1 MEKATVTPVNKCRA
15 SATFEASWGRQNWQ
29 RPSPWTQGA
38 GRESGGTR
46 EPAGPGVFLCS
57 WRWGG
62 GGQQLTVPRHGR
74 GTRAPRKESFGA
86 VGGGW
91 MAAQRGQGLSI
102 HKRPQQTSKWRENN
116 VNQVSLCWRR
126 KVQIC
131 KGRRPGRCW
140 TGIRGTAVNAWLSI
154 QLIRCRDTYG
164 RMREARAYTHAC
176 ASCLC
181 PRRGPESSDTQG
193 RDEGRQCPGLR
204 L

>member
-1 MEKATVTPVNKCRA
+1 M
-15 SATFEASWGRQNWQ
+15 
-29 RPSPWTQGA
+29 
-38 GRESGGTR
+38 
-46 EPAGPGVFLCS
+46 
-57 WRWGG
+57 
-62 GGQQLTVPRHGR
+62 PRHGR
-74 GTRAPRKESFGA
+74 GTRASRKESFGA

-140 TGIRGTAVNAWLSI
+140 TGIRGTAVNSWLSI

-193 RDEGRQCPGLR
+193 QDEGRQRPGLR
-204 L
+204 LQVPLSAERNQDSLERRLAPGLRQRQNTLEGLQNGGEVSTGRRASLEELSLANSGTI